1 MARSGISTYLDSIGA
16 VPLLTPEQEIDLGRK
31 VQRMVQLEEA
41 GRELTFQEQKELRIG
56 QRALDRFVKSNLRL
70 VVSAAKKY
78 VGVLEHMDLM
88 DLVQEGNIGLMVAV
102 RRFDPGRGYKFS
114 TYAYWW
120 IRQSMARAITAKERY
135 IRLPGKIAD
144 MGTNWSRR
152 VRELSQELKRMPTTE
167 EMAESFD
174 VPVEEVRV
182 FLSRGKYVSSLDVL
196 TMGGDGSSIL
206 DLISDPMDPDGVESM
221 DKAQMQET
229 VDTLE
234 VALGVLTPKE
244 RSFVERRWGL
254 GGAPEE
260 TYIDIGRDNGI
271 SRERVRQVVD
281 QAQRK
286 MRFYLSRPQKPQQ
299 PAPRPRAV
307 GAFR

>member
-1 MARSGISTYLDSIGA
+1 MARTGIDTYLNSIGA

-31 VQRMVQLEEA
+31 VQRMVQLEES
-41 GRELTFQEQKELRIG
+41 GEELTSQEEKEVRIG
-56 QRALDRFVKSNLRL
+56 QRALERFVKSNLRL

-135 IRLPGKIAD
+135 IRLPGKIAE
-144 MGTNWSRR
+144 MGSNWSRK
-152 VRELSQELKRMPTTE
+152 VRELSQEFGRMPTTE
-167 EMAESFD
+167 EMAKAFD

-182 FLSRGKYVSSLDVL
+182 FLSRGKYVTSLDVL

-206 DLISDPMDPDGVESM
+206 DLVSDPMDPDGVEAM
-221 DKAQMQET
+221 GKAEQQET

-244 RSFVERRWGL
+244 RDFVKRRWGL
-254 GGAPEE
+254 QGAPEE
-260 TYIDIGRDNGI
+260 TFVDIGRDNGI

-286 MRFYLSRPQKPQQ
+286 MRYYLTTQEPKKA
-299 PAPRPRAV
+299 APRARAV

>member
-1 MARSGISTYLDSIGA
+1 MARTGIDTYLNSIGA

-31 VQRMVQLEEA
+31 VQRMVELEECD
-41 GRELTFQEQKELRIG
+41 RELTLQEKKEVRIG

-120 IRQSMARAITAKERY
+120 IRQAMARAITAKERY
-135 IRLPGKIAD
+135 IRLPGKVAE
-144 MGTNWSRR
+144 MGSNWNRK
-152 VRELSQELKRMPTTE
+152 VRELSQEFQRMPTTE
-167 EMAESFD
+167 EMAKAFD

-182 FLSRGKYVSSLDVL
+182 FLNRGKYVTSLDVL
-196 TMGGDGSSIL
+196 TMGGDGHSIL
-206 DLISDPMDPDGVESM
+206 DMVTDPLDPDGVEAM
-221 DKAQMQET
+221 DKAEQQET
-229 VDTLE
+229 LQALE

-244 RSFVERRWGL
+244 RDFVKRRWGL
-254 GGAPEE
+254 QGVPEE
-260 TYIDIGRDNGI
+260 TYVDIGRDHGI

-286 MRFYLSRPQKPQQ
+286 MRYYLTAQQPQKA
-299 PAPRPRAV
+299 APKRRTV